1 MMMKLSGLLSKYKPT
16 DIQHLPSIYIFLP
29 LSCLLLFL
37 LILLLFVLPVHL
49 ELTQALKQHK
59 LLLNDKRSLEADLHK
74 VKHKLSQ
81 LQDMDKHFTDLIA
94 KYHFPW
100 QSISWLSHLQSL
112 MPEHTDNKNTSTEA
126 GIELQRIK
134 LIEHKK
140 IKLTNLDN
148 QVTGAQFIDVELKAD
163 YTRLIYW
170 LLALAEQPALL
181 SIERLLL
188 TESSTESDKVQANML
203 LVIYYP
209 DK

>member
-1 MMMKLSGLLSKYKPT
+1 MKLSGLLSKYRPT
-16 DIQHLPSIYIFLP
+16 DIQLLPSIYIFLP
-29 LSCLLLFL
+29 LSCLLLLL
-37 LILLLFVLPVHL
+37 LILLLFVLPAHL

-59 LLLNDKRSLEADLHK
+59 LLLADKQSLEANLHK
-74 VKHKLSQ
+74 VKHNLSQ
-81 LQDMDKHFTDLIA
+81 LQDMNYHFAGLIT

-112 MPEHTDNKNTSTEA
+112 MPEHTDNKDTNAEP

-134 LIEHKK
+134 LIENKK
-140 IKLTNLDN
+140 IKLINLDN
-148 QVTGAQFIDVELKAD
+148 QVTGAQFINVELKAN
-163 YTRLIYW
+163 YTKLIYW

-188 TESSTESDKVQANML
+188 TESNTESDRVQANML

-209 DK
+209 GK